1 MIAVASKTD
10 FVLISQ
16 GYDDHAHGPTLTK
29 LSGCVPSMKYICPPS
44 AKSILTSCGIR
55 EQFITIIR
63 PGPHYSPDTSRILIM
78 HMYLRLNTHTY
89 IHTYKHTYIL
99 STVTLL

>member
-63 PGPHYSPDTSRILIM
+63 PGLHC
-78 HMYLRLNTHTY
+78 
-89 IHTYKHTYIL
+89 
-99 STVTLL
+99 